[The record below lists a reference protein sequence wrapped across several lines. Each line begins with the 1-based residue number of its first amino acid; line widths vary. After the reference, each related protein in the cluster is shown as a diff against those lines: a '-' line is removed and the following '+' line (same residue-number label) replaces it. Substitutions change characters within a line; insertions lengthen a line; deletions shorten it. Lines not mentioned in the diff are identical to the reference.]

1 MNILGWGIL
10 IIMGAIVARHFKQW
24 DPFWFY
30 FHASVQSL
38 GFLLGVIGVITGI
51 VLHNQLHIDVN
62 LHKTLGII
70 ILILGCLQVMAFV
83 GRPNKESKV
92 RKYWNFYHHNLGR
105 ILIILAIVNI
115 FYGIHLGKEGSGW
128 KVGYGIVLAILL
140 SIAAIFEIGLWSRD

>member
-51 VLHNQLHIDVN
+51 VLHNQLHIDFN